1 MKCNVGGGDRILR
14 LAAGGGLLTMG
25 LLTHGWLRKV
35 GLILG
40 GIGIGTG
47 ASRYCPINRLADR
60 NTCQVGRRITSAA

>member
-1 MKCNVGGGDRILR
+1 MKANVGGSDRIIR

-25 LLTHGWLRKV
+25 FLTHGWLRKV

-47 ASRYCPINRLADR
+47 VSRYCPINQLAGR
-60 NTCQVGRRITSAA
+60 NTRKTAKEIEAAA